1 MYEIFICPNSRF
13 NHFISFHCYRLSLKT
28 FHIRIVGSLIS
39 LYRRFI
45 MRSFTFTIFYEMFLY
60 QFLHPISH
68 TVLRVKIWQ
77 CLLCA
82 KYFVQAGPQATSGKW
97 TGQKQSI
104 PFCKSITNDS
114 FQKKWQLQLLISNT
128 PLRHSFSRQ
137 FRECQ
142 SPPIFFFCLISP
154 AIIWPIFVY

>member
-1 MYEIFICPNSRF
+1 M
-13 NHFISFHCYRLSLKT
+13 KT
-28 FHIRIVGSLIS
+28 FHIRIFGSLILKDDILCIVS
-39 LYRRFI
+39 RLLFAIKCSYN
-45 MRSFTFTIFYEMFLY
+45 

-68 TVLRVKIWQ
+68 TVLRVKIWI

-82 KYFVQAGPQATSGKW
+82 KYCVQAGPQATSGKW

-142 SPPIFFFCLISP
+142 SPPIFSFCLISP